1 MKPLREA
8 LSGAGFTRER
18 LFRVALPV
26 LALVLVASVVTGR
39 EKPSSVPPEPAS
51 ALQRKIASESLASD
65 QDLDLER
72 LKRPAREE
80 ERVVAAAD
88 PFARRSF
95 GPAPEAAAPQAPA
108 APQVPPLPFT
118 YLGKVI
124 EDGKLSVFIGRG
136 EDSFSVQAGKRT
148 RLDPEYRVDRV
159 TQTAVVFTY
168 LPMNAKQTL
177 DIPAVNQ

>member
-1 MKPLREA
+1 MKAFFEKISRREA
-8 LSGAGFTRER
+8 TRI
-18 LFRVALPV
+18 AIPV

-39 EKPSSVPPEPAS
+39 EKPSDARPEPAS
-51 ALQRKIASESLASD
+51 ILQKRVAAEKQASD
-65 QDLDLER
+65 ADLDLER
-72 LKRPAREE
+72 LKRPEREE
-80 ERVVAAAD
+80 ERVAVAAD

-95 GPAPEAAAPQAPA
+95 APAPEAAAPQAPA

-124 EDGKLSVFIGRG
+124 EDGKLSVFLGRG
-136 EDSFSVQAGKRT
+136 DDSFSVRAGKRS
-148 RLDPEYRVDRV
+148 RLGPEYRVDRV
-159 TQTAVVFTY
+159 TETAVVFTY

>member
-1 MKPLREA
+1 MKRLIPNFSRREA
-8 LSGAGFTRER
+8 T
-18 LFRVALPV
+18 RVAIPV

-39 EKPSSVPPEPAS
+39 EKPSIIQPEPAS
-51 ALQRKIASESLASD
+51 ALHRKISSENLASD
-65 QDLDLER
+65 ADLDLER

-80 ERVVAAAD
+80 DKVVAAAD

-95 GPAPEAAAPQAPA
+95 GPEAAPAAAPAPA

-124 EDGKLSVFIGRG
+124 EDGRLSVFLGRG
-136 EDSFSVQAGKRT
+136 EDSFSVQSGKRL
-148 RLDPEYRVDRV
+148 RLDNEYRVDKV
-159 TQTAVVFTY
+159 TQTSVVFTY